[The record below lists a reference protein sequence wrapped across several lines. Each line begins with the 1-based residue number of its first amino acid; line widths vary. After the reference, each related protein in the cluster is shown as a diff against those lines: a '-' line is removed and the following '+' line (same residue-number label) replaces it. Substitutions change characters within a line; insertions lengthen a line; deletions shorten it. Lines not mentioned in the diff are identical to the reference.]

1 MRRRSTETMFC
12 GITSTAVHRT
22 SNTLD
27 SHIVIIR
34 ILTRFSVTIS
44 WYRTGF

>member
-1 MRRRSTETMFC
+1 MRRRSIETMFC
-12 GITSTAVHRT
+12 GITSTAVRRT

-27 SHIVIIR
+27 SRVVIIR

-44 WYRTGF
+44 SYRTGF